1 MGHDRL
7 LATAGWCGLALGL
20 AAVVTSGFGGELASL
35 VRGYGSLVMAS
46 ATYLLLGLAA
56 RRLLAWRSRPSS
68 GPVAISTE
76 RRA

>member
-7 LATAGWCGLALGL
+7 LAAAGWSGLALGL
-20 AAVVTSGFGGELASL
+20 GAVVASGFGGELASL

-56 RRLLAWRSRPSS
+56 RRLLARRSRSS
-68 GPVAISTE
+68 RPVAMSTE